1 MTGLVLEHLTY
12 NLENFC
18 AHATQLALTIIMNIA
33 KLGTGGGAASRRKPS
48 NVVFFP
54 TIITTQW
61 KRGGGRDEGMWTSHY
76 IWRAWATNAF
86 WGPRP
91 VACMRSD
98 NSDAKRSAKNSR
110 LVYVWDWE
118 VFY

>member
-1 MTGLVLEHLTY
+1 MTGLELEHLTY

-54 TIITTQW
+54 TIITLHNGREVVVVMKECGLATIS
-61 KRGGGRDEGMWTSHY
+61 GGHGLRMHSGVHV
-76 IWRAWATNAF
+76 
-86 WGPRP
+86 P
-91 VACMRSD
+91 
-98 NSDAKRSAKNSR
+98 
-110 LVYVWDWE
+110 
-118 VFY
+118 